1 MKKLFTIF
9 LVFLLI
15 LSGCTVNTSKHN
27 SVEQTNSPAVTETSV
42 ITQVPVIT
50 EAPATETTNTSNT
63 AVITETPTVTET
75 PETTVTPT
83 IASTEKPTATIAST
97 PTKAPVLT
105 ATPTAKPTEK
115 PTPRPTVKPT
125 EKPTPIPTAKPTPTP
140 TPKAENAVTSSMLQK
155 IETEFLR
162 LVNNERSRVG
172 VNTLTIN
179 SHLDSC
185 AVTRSK
191 EIIQS
196 FSHTRP
202 DGTSCFTLVDS
213 EKYNYNALGEN
224 IAKTSHVGNGYI
236 TPFDGSDAQLEAVA
250 THMFTLF
257 KNSPG
262 HYENMINGNFEHCG
276 IGISYEF
283 DESAGIPAFYCAHLF
298 GADFN

>member
-1 MKKLFTIF
+1 MKKLFILF
-9 LVFLLI
+9 LVLLII
-15 LSGCTVNTSKHN
+15 LSGCNKNTQKQDNSKK
-27 SVEQTNSPAVTETSV
+27 TNAPIITESNKNTESPIIEETPVSTAVTPT
-42 ITQVPVIT
+42 P
-50 EAPATETTNTSNT
+50 
-63 AVITETPTVTET
+63 TETPM
-75 PETTVTPT
+75 PT
-83 IASTEKPTATIAST
+83 ITPATTITSTPTATPNST
-97 PTKAPVLT
+97 ATPIEAVPT
-105 ATPTAKPTEK
+105 ATPTITIKPT
-115 PTPRPTVKPT
+115 PTVKPT
-125 EKPTPIPTAKPTPTP
+125 VKPTPTANPTAKPMPTAEPTPIP
-140 TPKAENAVTSSMLQK
+140 EEGNLVTSSMLQK

-185 AVTRSK
+185 AITRSK

-202 DGTSCFTLVDS
+202 NGTSCFTLVDS
-213 EKYNYNALGEN
+213 NKYKYNALGEN
-224 IAKTSHVGNGYI
+224 IVKTSHVGNGYI

-262 HYENMINGNFEHCG
+262 HYENMIKDNFEHCG